1 MTELELLAR
10 SFAEQ
15 LFDQAGEKKVAYVI
29 IVGDGEG
36 IGSAG
41 NTPRDLVVAMCELY
55 LERVARLEKAGIQEQ
70 RSTVPDHET
79 KH

>member
-15 LFDQAGEKKVAYVI
+15 LFDQAGEKKVAYIVI
-29 IVGDGEG
+29 VSDESDVGSSSNIPRAFAVALCRVYLARIAALEELG
-36 IGSAG
+36 I
-41 NTPRDLVVAMCELY
+41 P
-55 LERVARLEKAGIQEQ
+55 EQ
-70 RSTVPDHET
+70 RAAVPDLET